1 MNESFA
7 PMTHN
12 PSAYRLVRYALPGLV
27 PRAGLLVGERIF
39 DLEAAGLPVG
49 LHDVI
54 ADWSAMQPRLAAL
67 ARSSGAPVAATLAQV
82 TLHAPAP
89 DSGTLYCAGAN
100 YRDHVA
106 EMARIRGVPVS
117 EDDPEPWHFIKPT
130 RACLTGPG
138 AVQRP
143 EGSKQLD
150 WEAELAVVIGRKA
163 RNVSIADA
171 LSYVAGYAVAN
182 DLSARDLSRRAAR
195 PPTNPFHFD
204 WLAHKGFDGSCPLG
218 PYLVPADGIDPQQLR
233 MKLSVNGVVKQD
245 SSTSQMIFSVAE
257 QIAHLSRRTTLLPGD
272 IILTGTPAGV
282 GSGRGEFLATGDRIS
297 VEIEGLGEL
306 VTTITASGAEA

>member
-1 MNESFA
+1 MNES
-7 PMTHN
+7 
-12 PSAYRLVRYALPGLV
+12 SASMNQTKSGFRLVRYALPGLA
-27 PRAGLLVGERIF
+27 PRAGLLAGERIF
-39 DLEAAGLPVG
+39 DLEAAGLPVS

-54 ADWSAMQPRLAAL
+54 ADWSDMQPRLAAL
-67 ARSSGAPVAATLAQV
+67 GRAGAQVAATLAQV

-89 DSGTLYCAGAN
+89 DTGTLYCAGAN

-138 AVQRP
+138 AVERP

-163 RNVSIADA
+163 RGVSVAEA
-171 LSYVAGYAVAN
+171 LSFVAGYAVAN
-182 DLSARDLSRRAAR
+182 DLSARDLSRRTAR
-195 PPTNPFHFD
+195 PATNPFHFD

-218 PYLVPADGIDPQQLR
+218 PWLTPAAGIDPQQLR

-282 GSGRGEFLATGDRIS
+282 GSGRGEFLAPGDRVS

-306 VTTITASGAEA
+306 VNHIVDNGVQA

>member
-1 MNESFA
+1 
-7 PMTHN
+7 MTQTQT
-12 PSAYRLVRYALPGLV
+12 PFRLVRYALPGLV
-27 PRAGLLVGERIF
+27 PRAGLLVGDRIF
-39 DLEAAGLPVG
+39 DLQAAGLPASM
-49 LHDVI
+49 HDVI

-67 ARSSGAPVAATLAQV
+67 ARSGDAQVAATLAQA

-89 DSGTLYCAGAN
+89 DTGTLYCAGAN

-138 AVQRP
+138 PVERP

-163 RNVSIADA
+163 RGVSVQEA
-171 LSYVAGYAVAN
+171 LSFVACYAVAN

-195 PPTNPFHFD
+195 PAGNPFHFD

-218 PYLVPADGIDPQQLR
+218 PWLTPADGIDPQQLR
-233 MKLSVNGVVKQD
+233 MKLSVNGVTKQD

-257 QIAHLSRRTTLLPGD
+257 QIAHLSRRTPGD
-272 IILTGTPAGV
+272 RVA
-282 GSGRGEFLATGDRIS
+282 

-306 VTTITASGAEA
+306 VNDIVANGAQA